1 MELRRWTT
9 ALPNNSRLTIFG
21 FADVGK
27 HLAVAIRAIRPDIM
41 IDFCD
46 NNSTRQG
53 KQPEGLVLSVR
64 DAADEMSESHFF
76 AIASL
81 WHDKQMQEQ
90 LLSLGIMEKYIMDA
104 LPDEIVHEE
113 RQRELHNRVTR
124 KNNYH
129 IECNID
135 KHCNLNCK
143 GCDHFAPVAEPE
155 LLSPEAFARDMAEI
169 HRLYA
174 DKEGGEFH
182 LLGGEPTLHP
192 EIVEFM
198 RITRESLPKAKV
210 IVDTNGTLLK
220 RMSENFYEACRQYD
234 VTISVTRYPID
245 VDYDALGKWIRK
257 KGISYE
263 YLGSSEGGRTLW
275 KFPLDLTGSQNPS
288 EMFHLCRNANTC
300 WTLEK
305 GRLYTCSIGPNMPVF
320 ERRFHKGIKL
330 TDEDGIDIYKAR
342 DAEEIAAY
350 LASPMP
356 CCRYCDV
363 KRRTYDHKWEVSRK
377 SMNEWTEEQE

>member
-1 MELRRWTT
+1 MELRRWTA
-9 ALPNNSRLTIFG
+9 ALPENSRLTIFG

-27 HLAVAIRAIRPDIM
+27 HLAVAIHAIRPDIM

-53 KQPEGLVLSVR
+53 KQPEGFVLSVR
-64 DAADEMSESHFF
+64 DAADELSERHFF

-81 WHDKQMQEQ
+81 WHDKQMREE

-104 LPDEIVHEE
+104 LPDEIVQEE

-210 IVDTNGTLLK
+210 IVDTNGTLLR
-220 RMSENFYEACRQYD
+220 RMSESFYEACRQYD

>member
-1 MELRRWTT
+1 MELRRWTA
-9 ALPNNSRLTIFG
+9 ALPENSRLTIFG

-27 HLAVAIRAIRPDIM
+27 HLAVAIHAIRPDIM

-53 KQPEGLVLSVR
+53 KQPEGFVLSVR
-64 DAADEMSESHFF
+64 DAADELSERHFF

-81 WHDKQMQEQ
+81 WHDKQMREQ

-104 LPDEIVHEE
+104 LPDEIVQEE

-210 IVDTNGTLLK
+210 IVDTNGTLLR
-220 RMSENFYEACRQYD
+220 RMSESFYEACRQYD

-245 VDYDALGKWIRK
+245 VDYDELGKWIRK

-275 KFPLDLTGSQNPS
+275 KFPLDLTGSQDPS
-288 EMFHLCRNANTC
+288 EMFRLCRNANTC
-300 WTLEK
+300 WTLEH
-305 GRLYTCSIGPNMPVF
+305 GRIYTCSVGANLPVF
-320 ERRFHKGIKL
+320 EARFHRGIKL
-330 TDEDGIDIYKAR
+330 TDADGVDIYRAKN
-342 DAEEIAAY
+342 AEEVAEK
-350 LASPMP
+350 LAQPMP
-356 CCRYCDV
+356 ACRYCDV
-363 KRRTYDHKWEVSRK
+363 ARRTYDHPWEVSQREE
-377 SMNEWTEEQE
+377 SEWL